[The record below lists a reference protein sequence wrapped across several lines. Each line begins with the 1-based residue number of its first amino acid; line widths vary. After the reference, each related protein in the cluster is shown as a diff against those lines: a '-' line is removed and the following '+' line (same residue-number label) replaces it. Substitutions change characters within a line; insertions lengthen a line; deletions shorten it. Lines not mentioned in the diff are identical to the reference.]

1 MEYNDPIIPD
11 KCIQKTKKNW
21 KYKKIS
27 DVASFVRGF
36 SYKGSEKNI
45 ESGKYLFV
53 TLNSIKEGGSFKREF
68 CYIISDRLKEKNF
81 VKQGEIV
88 IANTEQSKDGSLL
101 GSPAIVEFP
110 NSYNVD
116 RAVFS
121 HHITKIK
128 IEDDTNKDFLYYF
141 LIFNQKKAVLYSTG
155 SVVWALDIESWSKN
169 ELIPVPPLNE
179 QKAIAKILSD
189 LDSKIELNQKMNKTL
204 EAIAQAIFRNWF
216 IDFEFPNE
224 EGKPYKSSGG
234 EMVDSELGEIPM
246 SWEVKRIKDLC
257 ISIENGGTPKRMEK
271 KYWNGEINW
280 FKTGELNDRPLTDS
294 AEKITREGL
303 MNSSCK
309 LWKINTILIAL
320 YASPTVGRL
329 GLLKVDG
336 ASNQACSGLVA
347 KDEIGYPYLFYTLFF
362 KRDELNNIAT
372 GAAQQNISQEII
384 KESVCIQPPLKLLD
398 NFNWMVSRLIDR
410 QTLLA
415 KEQATLSNIRD
426 SILPKLLTGKIRAP
440 LEG

>member
-1 MEYNDPIIPD
+1 MDSKDKNIPYRANSRPDLWETKPLESITEYITEKIPISSID
-11 KCIQKTKKNW
+11 SM
-21 KYKKIS
+21 KYIS
-27 DVASFVRGF
+27 TENMI
-36 SYKGSEKNI
+36 SYKGGITAPETLPKNI
-45 ESGKYLFV
+45 KITKFLRGDILLSNIRPYFKKIWFA
-53 TLNSIKEGGSFKREF
+53 KFEGGCSQ
-68 CYIISDRLKEKNF
+68 DVL
-81 VKQGEIV
+81 V
-88 IANTEQSKDGSLL
+88 IRAKDGVM
-101 GSPAIVEFP
+101 PW
-110 NSYNVD
+110 
-116 RAVFS
+116 
-121 HHITKIK
+121 
-128 IEDDTNKDFLYYF
+128 FLYYYLTQDSF
-141 LIFNQKKAVLYSTG
+141 FEYTVRS
-155 SVVWALDIESWSKN
+155 SKGTKMPRGDKN
-169 ELIPVPPLNE
+169 AIMSFPVNVPSPVE
-179 QKAIAKILSD
+179 QKAISKILSD

-204 EAIAQAIFRNWF
+204 ESIAQAIFKHWF

-234 EMVDSELGEIPM
+234 DMVDSELGKIPM
-246 SWEVKRIKDLC
+246 GWEVKRIRDLC

-271 KYWNGEINW
+271 KYWNGTINW
-280 FKTGELNDRPLTDS
+280 FKTGELNDRPLIDS

-329 GLLKVDG
+329 GLLKVEG

-347 KDEIGYPYLFYTLFF
+347 KDEIGYSYLFYTLFF

-410 QTLLA
+410 QTLLS

-426 SILPKLLTGKIRAP
+426 SILPKLLTGKIRVP
-440 LEG
+440 WEG